1 MSEKDNILGN
11 ITQIGREFDAGSAPP
26 RNIGTRLACY
36 ITDYEGRV
44 TFCEV
49 GNSAWDNGIEDMF
62 GLVRSLLV
70 GVGFSEHAVDEY
82 LDGENDGPMVG
93 M

>member
-11 ITQIGREFDAGSAPP
+11 ITPLRGEFDAGCISHKD
-26 RNIGTRLACY
+26 IGTRLTCY

-49 GNSAWDNGIEDMF
+49 GNSAWDNDLDGMM
-62 GLVRSLLV
+62 GLVRSLLI
-70 GVGFSEHAVDEY
+70 GVGFSEHAVDEH
-82 LDGENDGPMVG
+82 LNGENDGPMVG

>member
-36 ITDYEGRV
+36 IPTTRAGLR
-44 TFCEV
+44 
-49 GNSAWDNGIEDMF
+49 SA
-62 GLVRSLLV
+62 RSAIAHGTTASRICL
-70 GVGFSEHAVDEY
+70 G
-82 LDGENDGPMVG
+82 
-93 M
+93 